1 MREETNGRSEKKG
14 NQQLRLSNPSIRRR
28 IFAQESLYLCR
39 TQYRCR
45 SNRKKWVQSSRSA
58 DSSRISRE
66 EDSSLLSAPCPP
78 PTSSLGLSI
87 SPLNLVESL
96 TQSGSIAIL
105 ASGPVRLLSLSLPRS
120 EKSLAPNRRANSSI
134 LEKLPALPFSDLS
147 TSIVLKS
154 RHPNSS
160 RILSAALRF
169 SPLPRSPPC
178 LASYLPLLAVLA
190 HSTFHPPFPS
200 RQPPN
205 FESACSTFFPLNSF
219 AKSSNRLYL
228 RPSTQ

>member
-1 MREETNGRSEKKG
+1 M
-14 NQQLRLSNPSIRRR
+14 
-28 IFAQESLYLCR
+28 
-39 TQYRCR
+39 
-45 SNRKKWVQSSRSA
+45 
-58 DSSRISRE
+58 
-66 EDSSLLSAPCPP
+66 
-78 PTSSLGLSI
+78 
-87 SPLNLVESL
+87 ESL

-228 RPSTQ
+228 RPSTRRHTPNADAPSIVYRSSPIASKKSLNLSSSKRFGSRARRSNYVRSSM

>member
-120 EKSLAPNRRANSSI
+120 EKSLTPNRRANSSI
-134 LEKLPALPFSDLS
+134 LKKSLLFLSQTSRLPSFSNPVIPTL
-147 TSIVLKS
+147 L
-154 RHPNSS
+154 
-160 RILSAALRF
+160 AF
-169 SPLPRSPPC
+169 SPPLSDS
-178 LASYLPLLAVLA
+178 LLSLVPLLASPRIFRFSLSS
-190 HSTFHPPFPS
+190 HTQPFTHPS
-200 RQPPN
+200 LLVNPPISN
-205 FESACSTFFPLNSF
+205 QHVRL
-219 AKSSNRLYL
+219 SS
-228 RPSTQ
+228 P